1 MKNHYSLIKGWC
13 LVMTFLMA
21 IPFMGQATETNRL
34 FKARHQTN
42 LTRSVSTQLTHS
54 DTIPLQNMSAIY
66 ALSIDATIT
75 QPREASFVRI
85 VLEDTEGHDYLVAES
100 DRFRNDTL
108 AVQLS
113 EYCEETA
120 RLDGVTPTRLKCYLS
135 GDATLTITG
144 IYASDQAPTRG
155 EATSVE
161 TAASIKEAQVQDI
174 VDRIN
179 NYNVQHD
186 KLWCAGVTT
195 IAMMN
200 FDDKMKVLGADIS
213 VNTDNIEYYSGG
225 IFEFGSP
232 MYHRNVLTESPYIE
246 SFDWCNRHG
255 KNWMTPIRDQ
265 HSTPYCTAFAVA
277 AGVETMRNLYY
288 NKPIID
294 HLSVQELACC
304 ATYNQYPYQS
314 RVSINIDS
322 ALIYSRDIGIM
333 LDSIYPFEE
342 YGLQICM
349 SDEKN
354 PDEKFKIDDYMYV
367 ERPTVNDSLKNALIN
382 KGPQICYIFPLNYS
396 FNHSMLLV
404 GFGQIQEGM
413 KLNIYE
419 HFSPHEEIIIQAGDP
434 RIGKTYWKFKNSWG
448 LSINNGYINNTYDG
462 YMYVLMDDPSIIYR
476 HYSILTPIRSELL
489 SETDIACEDNDG
501 DGFFNWGIGTRPDN
515 RLPSWAELEEDGDDS
530 NRFKGAMNEYGYIA
544 DVNYSSPTFVI
555 DHNMTDTELI
565 DSIDCS
571 RFLRRHIR
579 INPGV
584 TFTIQGSLAFYSGK
598 RIYMNNLSHLVID
611 GGSLVDPT
619 LYKSTSGG
627 KVVIKN
633 GGKIVCHK
641 KSNFVL
647 PDEITMEIQEG
658 SIFE

>member
-1 MKNHYSLIKGWC
+1 
-13 LVMTFLMA
+13 MTFLVA

-108 AVQLS
+108 TVQLS

-144 IYASDQAPTRG
+144 IYASDQTPTRG

-179 NYNVQHD
+179 NYNVRHG
-186 KLWCAGVTT
+186 KLWRAGVSNSALIDYNSQIEFQGEQDAYMGNLKYYVVGIYDIGGINDNLSLQHRSSSYVSDFDWRNRHSRNWITSVKNQGGSGYCVAFAINGMLEARANLYFNRPLNLDLSEQDIVYNYARAGHKTISSIYTT
-195 IAMMN
+195 GMSTSTALN
-200 FDDKMKVLGADIS
+200 DVVNNGVLDEDAVPFIDSTLYSIPPRPVGNECVQITSFSSQGFTDPDFVNQFKHILIHHGPVVSGFRAVVSGNIIQWHATTLVGYHTIS
-213 VNTDNIEYYSGG
+213 AGDTIRPVKIPSEGG
-225 IFEFGSP
+225 IFP
-232 MYHRNVLTESPYIE
+232 PIVVPDNHPYIGQTYWVMKDSYGE
-246 SFDWCNRHG
+246 DALGRQG
-255 KNWMTPIRDQ
+255 GG
-265 HSTPYCTAFAVA
+265 Y
-277 AGVETMRNLYY
+277 LYLY
-288 NKPIID
+288 FTSYASMSSLNYTT
-294 HLSVQELACC
+294 S
-304 ATYNQYPYQS
+304 S
-314 RVSINIDS
+314 
-322 ALIYSRDIGIM
+322 IYSR
-333 LDSIYPFEE
+333 
-342 YGLQICM
+342 
-349 SDEKN
+349 
-354 PDEKFKIDDYMYV
+354 
-367 ERPTVNDSLKNALIN
+367 
-382 KGPQICYIFPLNYS
+382 NYS
-396 FNHSMLLV
+396 DN
-404 GFGQIQEGM
+404 
-413 KLNIYE
+413 
-419 HFSPHEEIIIQAGDP
+419 
-434 RIGKTYWKFKNSWG
+434 
-448 LSINNGYINNTYDG
+448 
-462 YMYVLMDDPSIIYR
+462 
-476 HYSILTPIRSELL
+476 
-489 SETDIACEDNDG
+489 DIAVEDRDG
-501 DGFFNWGIGTRPDN
+501 DGYFNWGIGPRPND
-515 RLPSWAELEEDGDDS
+515 RLPSWAEQEEDGDDS
-530 NRFKGAMNEYGYIA
+530 NRFKGAMNQYGYIA
-544 DVNYSSPTFVI
+544 DVNYSSSTIVI
-555 DHNMTDTELI
+555 NHSMTDTELI
-565 DSIDCS
+565 DSIGCS

-579 INPGV
+579 IDSGV

-598 RIYMNNLSHLVID
+598 RIYMNNLSNLVID

-619 LYKSTSGG
+619 LYNSTAGG

-647 PDEITMEIQEG
+647 PDEITMEMQEG